1 MAAPTKKV
9 PGMLQ
14 DPWRSGPAPAAPKP
28 RPSAQATQEKIAGDG
43 DGDEL
48 ENPPLATIELKGY
61 GAITVVNAATSMGAA
76 ARILEFTVNNR
87 KDLEKTFTDFG
98 VVIAQMPLRGSE
110 KLKFYIQRADG
121 WILAIPGATTRDAG
135 CLQLIQALLH
145 LNTVP
150 ALKKKLEDAK
160 ISVYKF

>member
-1 MAAPTKKV
+1 MADSTKKV

-14 DPWRSGPAPAAPKP
+14 DPWRSAQVPAPTKA
-28 RPSAQATQEKIAGDG
+28 RPTKQSPEPENSVGDT
-43 DGDEL
+43 DDES
-48 ENPPLATIELKGY
+48 EHSPLATIDLKGY
-61 GAITVVNAATSMGAA
+61 GAITVGNASTSMSAA
-76 ARILEFTVNNR
+76 ARILGFTVNNR
-87 KDLEKTFTDFG
+87 KDLEKIFTDFG

-121 WILAIPGATTRDAG
+121 WILAIPGAMTRDAG

-150 ALKKKLEDAK
+150 SLKKKLEDAK

>member
-1 MAAPTKKV
+1 MADAPKKV

-14 DPWRSGPAPAAPKP
+14 DPWRS
-28 RPSAQATQEKIAGDG
+28 AQAPVAAKAAKTAQPIKEVRDDSDG
-43 DGDEL
+43 E
-48 ENPPLATIELKGY
+48 ESEHTPLATIDLKGY
-61 GAITVVNAATSMGAA
+61 GAITVANATTSMSAA

-121 WILAIPGATTRDAG
+121 WILAIPGALTRDAG
-135 CLQLIQALLH
+135 CLQLIQALLQ
-145 LNTVP
+145 LNTIP

>member
-1 MAAPTKKV
+1 MADAPKKV

-14 DPWRSGPAPAAPKP
+14 DPWRSTQVPAPSKP
-28 RPSAQATQEKIAGDG
+28 QHSKQPEPEKPAVDADG
-43 DGDEL
+43 E
-48 ENPPLATIELKGY
+48 EPEHPPLATIELKGY
-61 GAITVVNAATSMGAA
+61 GAITVSHVATSLSAA
-76 ARILEFTVNNR
+76 ARILEFAVNNR
-87 KDLEKTFTDFG
+87 KDLEKIFTDFG

-121 WILAIPGATTRDAG
+121 WILAIPGALTRDAG
-135 CLQLIQALLH
+135 CLQLIQALLQ